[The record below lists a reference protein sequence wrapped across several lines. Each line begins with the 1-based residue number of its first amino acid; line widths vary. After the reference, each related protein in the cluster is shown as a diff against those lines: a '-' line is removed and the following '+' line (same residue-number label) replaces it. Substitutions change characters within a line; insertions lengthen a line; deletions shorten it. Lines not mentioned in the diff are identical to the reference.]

1 MSLLALALVVVAQVN
16 DPAGDAPPLLD
27 SVPSEK
33 SEKSEKVEP
42 KPLEPAPE
50 ASPPALTPKKKVPS
64 TSPPATP
71 APDNAAAAEE
81 IAWAAGAG
89 GVATGLCSACACG
102 WVPFFG
108 VPVVGAATA
117 LGAAGGGLYGAKDK
131 PGWGTGILV
140 SASIAGA
147 GGLIGAGIGTG
158 LMSIAVLSAP
168 QGNNPTLI
176 YGAIGGAMLLSAA
189 GAVGG
194 AIGGAYAIGS
204 FQPSDEESAPRPRKP
219 SKPARP
225 DDGKAVARY

>member
-1 MSLLALALVVVAQVN
+1 MNLLALAWIVVAQVN
-16 DPAGDAPPLLD
+16 DPAGDAPPLLETLPSEPSQ
-27 SVPSEK
+27 SVPK
-33 SEKSEKVEP
+33 PIEP
-42 KPLEPAPE
+42 IPEPAP
-50 ASPPALTPKKKVPS
+50 PVLKPKKKAPS
-64 TSPPATP
+64 SPTP

-102 WVPFFG
+102 WVPFLG

-140 SASIAGA
+140 SATIAGA

-158 LMSIAVLSAP
+158 VMAIAVFTLP
-168 QGNNPTLI
+168 QQGNASPLPL
-176 YGAIGGAMLLSAA
+176 YGAIGGAVLLSAA

-204 FQPSDEESAPRPRKP
+204 FQPSEEESAPTPRRPTKP
-219 SKPARP
+219 VRP